1 MVSDEAL
8 KLAHLASNRDEH
20 KIAEKHEVVRN
31 IIFKAGQPRM
41 WFTSAGKM
49 LQWESPGTT
58 RAQELAEIY
67 RMLEIDEEVE
77 GDDRVPGLAALKAK
91 VRIINQ
97 ICIRFPTY
105 YDSYVNMY
113 STNQSCS
120 KLSYSITRLESKL
133 IQLLNT

>member
-8 KLAHLASNRDEH
+8 KLAHLAANRDEH

-31 IIFKAGQPRM
+31 IVFKAGQPRM
-41 WFTSAGKM
+41 WFNSAGKM

-105 YDSYVNMY
+105 YDSYMYIVQYKSKLFEIAILNY
-113 STNQSCS
+113 STHSV
-120 KLSYSITRLESKL
+120 I
-133 IQLLNT
+133 I

>member
-41 WFTSAGKM
+41 WFNSAGKM

-91 VRIINQ
+91 VRINQ
-97 ICIRFPTY
+97 IYVYDYLPTY
-105 YDSYVNMY
+105 TGHHKKENYIYYIYMCV
-113 STNQSCS
+113 
-120 KLSYSITRLESKL
+120 LEK
-133 IQLLNT
+133 

>member
-41 WFTSAGKM
+41 WFNSAGKM

-91 VRIINQ
+91 VRIKPNMALT
-97 ICIRFPTY
+97 IRTKP
-105 YDSYVNMY
+105 
-113 STNQSCS
+113 
-120 KLSYSITRLESKL
+120 
-133 IQLLNT
+133 LNVKHNYIPSMH